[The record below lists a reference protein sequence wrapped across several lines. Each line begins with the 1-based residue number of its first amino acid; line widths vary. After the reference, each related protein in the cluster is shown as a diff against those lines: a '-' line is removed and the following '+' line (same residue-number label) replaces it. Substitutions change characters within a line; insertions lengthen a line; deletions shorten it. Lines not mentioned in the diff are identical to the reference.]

1 MLGFDEI
8 ERVINV
14 IYFIFWKCI
23 MLKCLMGY
31 GVIVF
36 CVFSVL
42 ISILIK
48 CIFCIGGVNFLDSY
62 DYIICK
68 SC

>member
-1 MLGFDEI
+1 
-8 ERVINV
+8 
-14 IYFIFWKCI
+14 